1 MKIADGINR
10 VPTPTSECLS
20 LHGWSALQISEGHFG
35 YPWGSWAR
43 LEVKSQG
50 RQRIEQCAKWSRKKA
65 QDHRDFNLE
74 GLWSWV
80 HRSSDTLKRIGVMR
94 FKITCYYGKL
104 VIIPISQPTI
114 ALGISRSLVMLNC
127 DLWLQCSSNTMH
139 PWSMQVTNHQSPNP
153 FQTQLPYPPLQISVA
168 KEWT

>member
-1 MKIADGINR
+1 MWEIDVFIADGINR

-35 YPWGSWAR
+35 YPWGPWAR

-74 GLWSWV
+74 GL
-80 HRSSDTLKRIGVMR
+80 
-94 FKITCYYGKL
+94 
-104 VIIPISQPTI
+104 
-114 ALGISRSLVMLNC
+114 
-127 DLWLQCSSNTMH
+127 
-139 PWSMQVTNHQSPNP
+139 
-153 FQTQLPYPPLQISVA
+153 
-168 KEWT
+168 